1 MMPIDALMPV
11 LLIYITEACA
21 AIGTRDGIW
30 ELIGVIMADFIVPL
44 PYVPINDGKVRT

>member
-1 MMPIDALMPV
+1 MMQIDALMPV
-11 LLIYITEACA
+11 LLIYIIEAYV
-21 AIGTRDGIW
+21 AIGTRDGIL